1 MRKYCS
7 GLSVGSKMK
16 EIKSEQFLSIPIP
29 KFNNQKLTDVVNLF
43 YSGETSFSL
52 KTLKNLDVKK
62 TGLFQL
68 DTARKALKSHINN
81 IIDLIIND
89 VPFDPEKEL

>member
-1 MRKYCS
+1 M
-7 GLSVGSKMK
+7 
-16 EIKSEQFLSIPIP
+16 
-29 KFNNQKLTDVVNLF
+29 NLF